1 MQRGVRF
8 GKKLAE
14 FLEIPQD
21 IVLDLPRLTMVGNI
35 EITLE
40 NHRGIIEYLPERI
53 RLALPQG
60 ELMVSGEELVLVSLA
75 QEEVVI
81 RGCIKRLE
89 LA

>member
-8 GKKLAE
+8 GRKLAE

-35 EITLE
+35 EVTLE
-40 NHRGIIEYLPERI
+40 NHRGIIEYVPERL

-60 ELMVSGEELVLVSLA
+60 ELIISGEDLVLVSLA
-75 QEEVVI
+75 QEEVVVRGII
-81 RGCIKRLE
+81 RSLE
-89 LA
+89 LV